1 MSKTSQRLGLN
12 LRKIRLELHM
22 TQVQFAKKLKIDT
35 AYLSNLENGKKNP
48 TLETIESIAK
58 TLGIK
63 VEDLVR

>member
-1 MSKTSQRLGLN
+1 
-12 LRKIRLELHM
+12 M